1 MMEDRMPKMLMA
13 LLMGLMMIAGSPA
26 FAETVDFEDFTLDP
40 DSYYNGDDN
49 AGGFESGGVNF
60 NNLYDD
66 TYGPYWE
73 GFAYSSMRDTTTLDY
88 TNQYSAIPG
97 SGANGSDTYAM
108 AYLGFYGI
116 IPTITFSEEV
126 PMRSAEITNS
136 TYAFLSM
143 KEGYAVAKKFGGA
156 SGDDKDWFLLTITGK
171 DGEGNVTGTV
181 EFYLADY
188 RFEDNSRDYI
198 IDQWTSVDLSD
209 LGLVKTLEFSLSS
222 SDNDPVYG
230 MNTPAY
236 FSIDNVVYNSTDDD
250 DNQFPG
256 CFITHLQ

>member
-1 MMEDRMPKMLMA
+1 MPKMLKA
-13 LLMGLMMIAGSPA
+13 VLMGVMLFSGLPA
-26 FAETVDFEDFTLDP
+26 FAGTVDFEDLTLDSE
-40 DSYYNGDDN
+40 SYYNGDDG
-49 AGGFESGGVNF
+49 AGSFESGGASF

-73 GFAYSSMRDTTTLDY
+73 GFAYSDMTDTTTLDY

-97 SGANGSDTYAM
+97 NGANGSDTYAL

-126 PMRSAEITNS
+126 RVSGVAITNS

-171 DGEGNVTGTV
+171 DSDGNVTGTV

-188 RFEDNSRDYI
+188 RYEDNSRDYI
-198 IDQWTSVDLSD
+198 VDKWTSVDLSD
-209 LGLVKTLEFSLSS
+209 LGFVKTLEFSLSS

-236 FSIDNVVYNSTDDD
+236 FSIDNVVYNTADDD
-250 DNQFPG
+250 DSQFLG
-256 CFITHLQ
+256 CFINHLQ